1 MLILVDFLAVN
12 LDSALCWLTLRHLE
26 TLLGNFP
33 LGQLDPAVREV
44 QGERPP
50 PTPGWAGQTLQGS
63 AQSLGQQGA

>member
-1 MLILVDFLAVN
+1 MCVGGVSDCMEVWPAQ
-12 LDSALCWLTLRHLE
+12 S
-26 TLLGNFP
+26 P